1 MKVAHIISGLGEGG
15 AEATLYRLCLQDH
28 ANSHT
33 VISMM
38 DEGLYGERIRQ
49 AGARVVCLNMSPGR
63 LSATGLYRLWR
74 LLRRERHDVV
84 QTWMY
89 HADLIGGLVARLAG
103 FKRIFW
109 GIRHST
115 LEPGKNS
122 RSSILVARLCA
133 RLSRLVPTAIICC
146 AENAAVAHRQLGY
159 CPDKLL
165 VIPNGYDMERFPLE
179 PARGQAWRQ
188 SLGIPPEVNLIGMIG
203 RFNPQKDH
211 HSFLRGLA
219 GVARSRGDVLGVL
232 VGNGLNE
239 SNATLMAWVRE
250 LGVEKKLLLLGQR
263 NDIPDLLNA
272 LDLHVLSSSFGE
284 GFPNVVAEAMA
295 CGTPCVATDVGDA
308 RLIIGEAGWVV
319 PPRSSAALA
328 DAIAQALEEARRT
341 PHIWHR
347 RRLECRQ
354 RIASRYS
361 LRRMAEAYNRAW
373 KADCDSHSLALADKG

>member
-1 MKVAHIISGLGEGG
+1 MKVVHIISGLGEGG
-15 AEATLYRLCLQDH
+15 AEATLYRLCLQDR

-49 AGARVVCLNMSPGR
+49 TGARLVCLHMRPGR
-63 LSATGLYRLWR
+63 LSVSGLYRLWR

-89 HADLIGGLVARLAG
+89 HADLVGGVLARLAG
-103 FKRIFW
+103 VKRIFW

-122 RSSILVARLCA
+122 RSTILVARLCA
-133 RLSRLVPTAIICC
+133 WLSSLVPTSIICC
-146 AENAAVAHRQLGY
+146 AQNAAETHRQLGY
-159 CPDKLL
+159 CPDKLR
-165 VIPNGYDMERFPLE
+165 VIPNGYDMELFPLS

-188 SLGIPPEVNLIGMIG
+188 SLGIPSEVSLIGMIG

-211 HSFLRGLA
+211 YNFLCGLA
-219 GVARSRGDVLGVL
+219 GVTRARGNVAGVL
-232 VGNGLNE
+232 VGDGLKE
-239 SNATLMAWVRE
+239 SNAKLMAWVGE
-250 LGVEKKLLLLGQR
+250 LGLEKHLFLLGQR
-263 NDIPDLLNA
+263 NDIPDILNA

-308 RLIIGEAGWVV
+308 RLIIGEVGWVV
-319 PPRSSAALA
+319 PPRCSAALA
-328 DAIAQALEEARRT
+328 DAMAQALEEARHT

-347 RRLECRQ
+347 RRLDCRQ
-354 RIASRYS
+354 RIASHYS
-361 LRRMAEAYNRAW
+361 LGRMAEAYNRAW
-373 KADCDSHSLALADKG
+373 KSGCDSQALAVADRG